1 MQVILNLNQKRILN
15 SHSGYKTITISN
27 SKIMWLFFL
36 KSDQYTSEP
45 VKKYKKIL
53 TSDDTKINNVA
64 IKRHNGKYYAV
75 FNVKTSIMMF
85 DKTFESVGV
94 DLGLRTLATLSNELE
109 KANIDVTYE
118 DEMIHKYQR
127 KLARKKPG
135 SKRYKNTLQTYWK
148 WVDKKT
154 NKIKHAQHQ
163 ISHDLAKYYDIICM
177 ENLDVKGMFENKNIS
192 SILQSTGLASL
203 VEKIKYKCEWHDKE
217 FIQISRWFPSSKKCH
232 NCGYIHHNL
241 KDEKTWNCPKCGKH
255 HDRDIN
261 ASKNILQEG
270 TRIFREKIMNLW
282 CRGGIAR

>member
-148 WVDKKT
+148 
-154 NKIKHAQHQ
+154 
-163 ISHDLAKYYDIICM
+163 
-177 ENLDVKGMFENKNIS
+177 
-192 SILQSTGLASL
+192 
-203 VEKIKYKCEWHDKE
+203 
-217 FIQISRWFPSSKKCH
+217 
-232 NCGYIHHNL
+232 
-241 KDEKTWNCPKCGKH
+241 
-255 HDRDIN
+255 
-261 ASKNILQEG
+261 
-270 TRIFREKIMNLW
+270 
-282 CRGGIAR
+282 